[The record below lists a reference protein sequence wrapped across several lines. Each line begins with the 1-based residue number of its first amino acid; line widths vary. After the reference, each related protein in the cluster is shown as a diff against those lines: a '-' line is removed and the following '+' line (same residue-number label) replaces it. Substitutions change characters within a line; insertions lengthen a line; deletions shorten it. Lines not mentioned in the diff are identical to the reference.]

1 MDSKKLIGAIVAAY
15 IVLLG
20 TNYLVHSVW
29 LMPDYQAIPDAWRPM
44 DQMQHKMW
52 VMFVGQ
58 FFFAAIFA
66 YIYTRGVEAKPW
78 VAQGIR
84 YGILMTFLTVI
95 PYSLSEYVIY
105 RIPHMLAV
113 KWMAAGAVQLVIIG
127 VIVAAICQ
135 KSANA

>member
-1 MDSKKLIGAIVAAY
+1 MDSKKLIGATVAAY
-15 IVLLG
+15 VVLLG

-44 DQMQHKMW
+44 DQMMHKMW

-58 FFFAAIFA
+58 FFFAAVFA

-113 KWMAAGAVQLVIIG
+113 KWMAAGAVQLVILG
-127 VIVAAICQ
+127 LIVAAICQ